1 MQEQHHKQALPAGH
15 RLRGYRVVAVLGV
28 GGFGVTYLAEHMR
41 LGHRVAIKEY
51 LPNEFAVR
59 AGATVH
65 PKSDAD
71 RDSFEWGLDRF
82 LDEAKTLARFE
93 HRNLVRVRDYFEANR
108 TAYIVMDYE
117 EGESLE
123 ALLGQH
129 GRLSEAQLRRLLR
142 PIVEGLRALHAAGYL
157 HRDIKPANVYVRRSD
172 ESPVLLDFGAA
183 RQALGR
189 KSRSLTA
196 VASTGYSPP
205 EQYESEGEQGPWTDI
220 YALSALCYRAIS
232 GEAPVEAPRRQGRLL
247 RGQTDPLARLSE
259 TVKEGYTPELLAA
272 VDWGLQVIET
282 QRPGSLEAW
291 VEAMGGARAPSP
303 ERDVERRRVIA
314 PGGTPQPGVRRR
326 RKAGIRGM
334 AWATAVGVVMGV
346 GAWWLIVNQ
355 PGDPRDP
362 PQGGLAE
369 TSAPELLGGGRAIV
383 VVTTEPPGVQVLIGG
398 ELAGLTPLELSNV
411 RAGTHDVVLRHPDYE
426 TLALAD
432 QPFADGVALRIERT
446 LVRGTGRLT
455 VVTQPRA
462 AWVERDGVRL
472 AQGTPVTLDDLP
484 AGSVSLRL
492 GAAEHRAQDVMAEVP
507 KDAVGLLEWTLE
519 PIAYGTLTLELVP
532 ADAEVQLPDVSAVY
546 QAGVRLP
553 EGPHRVVV
561 SRAGYRETE
570 RTVAVSGETLMRIE
584 LEVAPQPFM
593 VETSPAQAQVE
604 LIGHAEAYA
613 SGMLLE
619 PGEYQLRVSAAGYEP
634 WEGAVRHGSE
644 PTRYPVTLVP
654 DGSLE
659 VVDFT
664 ADVSTVGSLA
674 VNGTA
679 TGEIGFNGDEDW
691 FRVELVAGEAYQI
704 DLEGSPT
711 DAGTLPDPY
720 LRGVYSAQGDGFSD
734 TDDDDDGEGTNSR
747 ATFTA
752 PQSGVYYLSAGAY
765 GGSVGTYALS
775 LALRADDFTASIS
788 TVGTVAVNG
797 SATGE
802 IEFDGDRDWF
812 RVELAAGQT
821 YRIDLEGNRT
831 GSGTLSDPY
840 LRGVYDAAGDAL
852 ADTSNDDGGRG
863 NNARVRFRAP
873 QSGVYYLSAG
883 GFSSRTGTYTLSVAD

>member
-1 MQEQHHKQALPAGH
+1 MQEQDHKQALPAGY
-15 RLRGYRVVAVLGV
+15 RLKGYRVLAVLGV

-71 RDSFEWGLDRF
+71 RGSFEWGLDRF

-123 ALLGQH
+123 ALLGRH
-129 GRLSEAQLRRLLR
+129 GRLSETQLRRLLR

-259 TVKEGYTPELLAA
+259 AAKEGYTPELLAA

-282 QRPGSLEAW
+282 QRPGSLEEW
-291 VEAMGGARAPSP
+291 VEAMEGARAPSP
-303 ERDVERRRVIA
+303 APDVERKRVIAAGGTPQSGVERRR
-314 PGGTPQPGVRRR
+314 T
-326 RKAGIRGM
+326 AGIRGM
-334 AWATAVGVVMGV
+334 AWAATTVATALGI

-355 PGDPRDP
+355 DDPSDV
-362 PQGGLAE
+362 PQRGSPE
-369 TSAPELLGGGRAIV
+369 VSASRLLGGGSAIV
-383 VVTTEPPGVQVLIGG
+383 VVTTEPPGVQVLISG
-398 ELAGLTPLELSNV
+398 ELVGLTPLELSNV
-411 RAGTHDVVLRHPDYE
+411 RAGTHDVVLRHADYQ
-426 TLALAD
+426 TVALAD

-455 VVTQPRA
+455 VVTQPRT
-462 AWVERDGVRL
+462 AWIERGGVRL
-472 AQGTPVTLDDLP
+472 AEGTPVTLDDLP

-492 GAAEHRAQDVMAEVP
+492 GAPEHRAQDVMAEVP

-561 SRAGYRETE
+561 SRTGYREIE
-570 RTVAVSGETLMRIE
+570 RTVEVSGETRTRIE
-584 LEVAPQPFM
+584 LEVAPQPFT
-593 VETSPAQAQVE
+593 VEASPAQAQVE

-613 SGMLLE
+613 PGILLDA
-619 PGEYQLRVSAAGYEP
+619 GEYRVRVSAAGYEP
-634 WEGAVRHGSE
+634 WEGAVRHGRE
-644 PTRYPVTLVP
+644 PTRYPVTLAL

-664 ADVSTVGSLA
+664 ADVSTLGAVA
-674 VNGTA
+674 VNATA
-679 TGEIGFNGDEDW
+679 TGEIGFNGDQDW
-691 FRVELVAGEAYQI
+691 FRVVLVAGEAYEI

-711 DAGTLPDPY
+711 DAGTLSDAY
-720 LRGVYSAQGDGFSD
+720 LHGVFGSEGESVSG
-734 TDDDDDGEGTNSR
+734 TDDDDGGEGTNSR

-752 PQSGVYYLSAGAY
+752 PESGVYYLSAGGY
-765 GGSVGTYALS
+765 GGSVGTYALT
-775 LALRADDFTASIS
+775 LALRADDFTAGVS

-812 RVELAAGQT
+812 RVELVAGQT

-840 LRGVYDAAGDAL
+840 LRGVYDAEGDVFTG
-852 ADTSNDDGGRG
+852 TSNDDGGRR
-863 NNARVRFRAP
+863 NNSRVRFRAP
-873 QSGVYYLSAG
+873 ESGVYYLSAG
-883 GFSSRTGTYTLSVAD
+883 GFSSSTGTYTLSVTN